1 MKIRNKIY
9 WIAVLVLVACTADD
23 ADLEL
28 TPAQQQLIGQGVNFS
43 ASIASP
49 FITRSTNQHN
59 GDFNEGDQMRIF
71 RQYADESGT
80 LFEGQEIIYRDY
92 YLKMDYAAGSGVSL
106 NTEWVPMEKDN
117 YLTWEN
123 GKTVRFRAWSRSNLA
138 GKLNNATKTGYYPDY
153 TVSDWVTVSGPTQN
167 IPLTMRHLACRVGL
181 TAKNGNEL
189 SSGEICLKDED
200 YDTPEDAKAVNDT
213 YQKLCIPAG
222 VDDETFLLT
231 AMTST
236 LFNDENTDFKD
247 LKKYTEQDG
256 IVKMGT
262 QTADFIANAVQRPLF
277 NGNDGRLYF
286 MTIPIDM
293 SSENAGAALVLP
305 ACTRFRVRLVG
316 ENKDHIFELRDIKD
330 GSGQEKYPNGLTLH
344 AGYSYTFSVGYHYDK
359 FTITADDHFAWTE
372 DNISPGSI
380 NDETK
385 SDDNNFDWFFEK
397 YVEVVAKSIKDNSKV
412 FEPEFDIKNARELI
426 SFIALV
432 NGTAAKKMDGIK
444 RGELREQNDTNGVRS
459 YWWILTDEVDENG
472 EPKKVSRE
480 EAEALGYL
488 FYPRFYPSVSTEVA
502 YAEEVLI
509 TGPMDFSKLQINLTQ
524 DIDLTDQQITSIG
537 TADHPFKGFFNGN
550 GYTIRN
556 VNSTDGYLFN
566 NVAEGAIT
574 NLKIES
580 THPVCLLNSGTK
592 VSIAGVSMQCPS
604 QTYAIANTLT
614 GDNYVVGCI
623 HVGHHVGTTGGALV
637 GTATKLNMLG
647 CMQTADG
654 IVAGSGAL
662 LGSGSVNRKMFK
674 YNYYDIQASP
684 KTNAV
689 GSTADAYEYEDYIRG
704 VKSHVLKA
712 VKDYKLDDDVDL
724 TLIKPNVLMEIY
736 GLAPWN
742 AMNKGIDK
750 YNEAVDEKYKCK
762 MNYKAFNEAGFT
774 NRYPI
779 LYKVQ

>member
-1 MKIRNKIY
+1 MMTIKNKIY
-9 WIAVLVLVACTADD
+9 WIAALVLTACTADD
-23 ADLEL
+23 ADLKL
-28 TPAQQQLIGQGVNFS
+28 TPEQQELIGQGVNFS

-71 RQYADESGT
+71 RQYADESGAS
-80 LFEGQEIIYRDY
+80 FENQEIIYRDY

-106 NTEWVPMEKDN
+106 NTEWVPIKKDD

-138 GKLNNATKTGYYPDY
+138 GKLNSATKTSYYPDY

-167 IPLTMRHLACRVGL
+167 IPLTMRHLACRIGL

-189 SSGEICLKDED
+189 SGGEICLGGED
-200 YDTPEDAKAVNDT
+200 YDNSDDAKAVNDA
-213 YQKLCIPAG
+213 YQKMCIPAG

-231 AMTST
+231 AMTSE
-236 LFNDENTDFKD
+236 LFNDEKTDFTD
-247 LKKYTEQDG
+247 LKQYTEQDG
-256 IVKMGT
+256 IVKMG
-262 QTADFIANAVQRPLF
+262 AKSSEYIASDVQRPLF

-293 SSENAGAALVLP
+293 SSENAGASLSLP

-316 ENKDHIFELRDIKD
+316 EDKYHIFELKDIKD
-330 GSGQEKYPNGLTLH
+330 TNGNVKYPNGLTLR
-344 AGYSYTFSVGYHYDK
+344 AGYSYTFSVGYHYDQ

-372 DNISPGSI
+372 DNLTPGTI
-380 NDETK
+380 NDKTH
-385 SDDNNFDWFFEK
+385 SDKNNFDWFFEK
-397 YVEVVAKSIKDNSKV
+397 YVEVVAKSIKDNSTV
-412 FEPEFDIKNARELI
+412 FEPEFDIESAEELI

-432 NGTAAKKMDGIK
+432 NGTAAERMDGIE
-444 RGELREQNDTNGVRS
+444 RGELRDENDENGVRS
-459 YWWILTDEVDENG
+459 YWWILTDEVDDETG
-472 EPKKVSRE
+472 EPKKVTRE
-480 EAEALGYL
+480 QAEDLGYL
-488 FYPRFYPSVSTEVA
+488 FYPRFYPSVSTDRA

-524 DIDLTDQQITSIG
+524 DIDLTDQQIASIG
-537 TADHPFKGFFNGN
+537 IADHPFKGFFNGN
-550 GYTIRN
+550 GHAIRN

-566 NVAEGAIT
+566 YVAEGAIT

-580 THPVCLLNSGTK
+580 TQPVCLLNSGTK
-592 VSIAGVSMQCPS
+592 ISIAGVSMQCPS

-614 GDNYVVGCI
+614 GDNYVAGSI
-623 HVGHHVGTTGGALV
+623 HVGHHLGATGGALV

-654 IVAGSGAL
+654 IAAGSGAL
-662 LGSGSVNRKMFK
+662 LGSGSVNPKMFK

-689 GSTADAYEYEDYIRG
+689 GATADAYDYDDYIRG
-704 VKSHVLKA
+704 AKSHVLKA

-724 TLIKPNVLMEIY
+724 TLIKSNVLMEIY

-750 YNEAVDEKYKCK
+750 YNAAVVDKYKCNMK
-762 MNYKAFNEAGFT
+762 YSITDGYT
-774 NRYPI
+774 NRYPV
-779 LYKVQ
+779 LTK